1 MRYNINRLCIK
12 RAYIKRLHIGGEIM
26 TNSGEYVRGFTNYII
41 LSILGKFDSYGY
53 EMTKIIESV
62 SEQNI
67 QLNEATLYT
76 ALKKLLADGK
86 ISSYTGKNKKG
97 MNRRYYQITPQGKK
111 ELKSFRKDWVMI
123 ENTLSSLV
131 GGDFKYIREN

>member
-1 MRYNINRLCIK
+1 
-12 RAYIKRLHIGGEIM
+12 M

-62 SEQNI
+62 SKQNI
-67 QLNEATLYT
+67 QLTEATLYL
-76 ALKKLLADGK
+76 ALKRLLNNEK
-86 ISSYTGKNKKG
+86 ISSYKGKNKKG
-97 MNRRYYQITPQGKK
+97 MSRRYYQITPQGKK
-111 ELKSFRKDWVMI
+111 ELLSFRKDWVMI

-131 GGDFKYIREN
+131 GGTFEYNIEENRK